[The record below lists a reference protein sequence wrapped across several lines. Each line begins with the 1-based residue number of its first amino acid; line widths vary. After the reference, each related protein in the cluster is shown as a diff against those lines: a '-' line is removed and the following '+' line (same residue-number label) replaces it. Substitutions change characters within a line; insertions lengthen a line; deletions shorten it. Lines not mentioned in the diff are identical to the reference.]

1 MSKYQLLIINT
12 IYSER
17 SYEDIDLWLKDLK
30 TNSCPD
36 IKIFLIG
43 NKVDLENERVVPKEK
58 AENLKNEYGLD
69 FFMET
74 SAKSGLNTEELFAEA
89 AKLLF
94 KDYRQYKD
102 KKNKREGEKL
112 KPVDVKEPA
121 QKKKCC

>member
-74 SAKSGLNTEELFAEA
+74 SAKTGLNTEELFAEA
-89 AKLLF
+89 AKLLY
-94 KDYRQYKD
+94 KDYRKYKD
-102 KKNKREGEKL
+102 KKNKREGEQL